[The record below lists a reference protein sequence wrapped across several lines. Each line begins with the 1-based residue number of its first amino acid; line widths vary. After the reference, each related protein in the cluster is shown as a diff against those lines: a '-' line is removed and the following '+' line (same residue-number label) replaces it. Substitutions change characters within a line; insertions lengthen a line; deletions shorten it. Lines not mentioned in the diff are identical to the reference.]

1 MSLVKLAQERN
12 TTEGAA
18 GVLWA
23 GSCRAELHALLQDLT
38 SLNVK
43 ASIHA

>member
-12 TTEGAA
+12 TTQSAA

-23 GSCRAELHALLQDLT
+23 GSLRAELQALLQDLT
-38 SLNVK
+38 SVNVK